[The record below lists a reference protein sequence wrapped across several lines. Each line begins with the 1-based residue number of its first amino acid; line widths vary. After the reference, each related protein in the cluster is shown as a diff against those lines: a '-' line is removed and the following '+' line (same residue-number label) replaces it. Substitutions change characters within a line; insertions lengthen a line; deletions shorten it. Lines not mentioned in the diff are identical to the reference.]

1 MDVMRFTEI
10 EHKFV
15 VDDRF
20 DVAGFGRSL
29 DALGPTRRK
38 SLRVCDRY
46 FLTTDGRAR
55 RYVIRH
61 RLDTEI
67 QQLTIKSLAADPEV
81 RDEIT
86 LDLGHH
92 AGAQDA
98 QVEAF
103 VARMGVSWS
112 GAIEKDLHVWYF
124 PDCEVVHYVAS
135 SDTRTVGCV
144 EFEAT
149 TKRSV
154 PEALAIVERYERA
167 TGFNA
172 ATRSRQSLPELLFP
186 DAFTPSDARDSPL

>member
-10 EHKFV
+10 EHKFI
-15 VDDRF
+15 VDESF
-20 DVAGFGRSL
+20 DVADFGRRL
-29 DALGPTRRK
+29 DALGPTRRT
-38 SLRVCDRY
+38 SLPVRDRY
-46 FLTTDGRAR
+46 FLTADGRAK

-61 RLDTEI
+61 RFDDEI
-67 QQLTIKSLAADPEV
+67 HQLTIKTLSADPEV

-92 AGAQDA
+92 AGAQEA

-103 VARMGVSWS
+103 VGRMGISWS
-112 GAIEKDLHVWYF
+112 GTIEKHLHVWYF

-135 SDTRTVGCV
+135 SGARHVGCV

-149 TKRSV
+149 IKRSV

-167 TGFNA
+167 TGFDA
-172 ATRSRQSLPELLFP
+172 ATRFRQSLPELLFP
-186 DAFTPSDARDSPL
+186 NALAP